1 LASRQ
6 RNLFT
11 HKSCRP
17 GQNALSPGTAFF
29 HATLPWP
36 IIERDTIMRILV
48 FQHVPV
54 EHPGAF
60 CQLWRESGDEWCTVE
75 LDAGQVIP
83 DLNDF
88 DLLVAMGG
96 PMDVWQEDLYPWLGP
111 EKAAIRH
118 WVKDLGRPFLGVCL
132 GHQLLAVA
140 LGGVVRLMDQQEI
153 GLGEVTLTEAGGQDP
168 LFAGFAAPVETF
180 QWHGAEISQLPDGA
194 EVLAM
199 NSSCPVQ
206 AFRYGPHAYGLQYHV
221 EITASTVAEWS
232 NIPEYRAGLERVLGP
247 GATTRL
253 SELVAHRLPSFAA
266 SARRLNDNI
275 SAVVMAAHSA
285 SPLKDKRLSA

>member
-1 LASRQ
+1 
-6 RNLFT
+6 
-11 HKSCRP
+11 
-17 GQNALSPGTAFF
+17 
-29 HATLPWP
+29 
-36 IIERDTIMRILV
+36 MRILV

-60 CQLWRESGDEWCTVE
+60 CQLWRENGDEWCTVE

-83 DLNDF
+83 NFDNL

-96 PMDVWQEDLYPWLGP
+96 PMDVWQEDRYTWLGP

-132 GHQLLAVA
+132 GHQLLAAA
-140 LGGVVRLMDQQEI
+140 LGGVVRLMDQPEI
-153 GLGEVTLTEAGGQDP
+153 GLGEVTLTEAGRQDP

-199 NSSCPVQ
+199 NSACSVQ

-221 EITASTVAEWS
+221 EITDSTVTEWS
-232 NIPEYRAGLERVLGP
+232 DIPEYRAGLERILGP
-247 GATTRL
+247 GAATRL
-253 SELVAHRLPSFAA
+253 SESVTRRLPSFAA

-275 SAVVMAAHSA
+275 SAIVAASRSA
-285 SPLKDKRLSA
+285 IRLRDKRLSA

>member
-1 LASRQ
+1 
-6 RNLFT
+6 
-11 HKSCRP
+11 
-17 GQNALSPGTAFF
+17 
-29 HATLPWP
+29 
-36 IIERDTIMRILV
+36 MRILV

-60 CQLWRESGDEWCTVE
+60 CRLWRENGDEWCTVE

-83 DLNDF
+83 NLDNF

-96 PMDVWQEDLYPWLGP
+96 PMDVWQEDRHPWLGP

-132 GHQLLAVA
+132 GHQLLAAA
-140 LGGVVRLMDQQEI
+140 LGGVVRLMDKPEI
-153 GLGEVTLTEAGGQDP
+153 GLGEVALTEAGRQDP

-180 QWHGAEISQLPDGA
+180 RWHGAEISQLPDGA

-199 NSSCPVQ
+199 NSACSVQ

-221 EITASTVAEWS
+221 EITDLTVTEWS
-232 NIPEYRAGLERVLGP
+232 NIPEYRAGLERILGP

-253 SELVAHRLPSFAA
+253 SELVARRLPSFSA

-275 SAVVMAAHSA
+275 SAIVAASRSA
-285 SPLKDKRLSA
+285 IRLRDKRLSA

>member
-1 LASRQ
+1 
-6 RNLFT
+6 
-11 HKSCRP
+11 
-17 GQNALSPGTAFF
+17 
-29 HATLPWP
+29 
-36 IIERDTIMRILV
+36 MRILV

-60 CQLWRESGDEWCTVE
+60 CQLWREKGDEWCTVE
-75 LDAGQVIP
+75 LDAGEIIP

-96 PMDVWQEDLYPWLGP
+96 PMDVWQEDLHPWLGS
-111 EKAAIRH
+111 EKAANRH
-118 WVKDLGRPFLGVCL
+118 WVRDLGRPFLGVCL
-132 GHQLLAVA
+132 GHQLLAAA
-140 LGGVVRLMDQQEI
+140 LGGCVRLMEQQEI
-153 GLGEVTLTEAGGQDP
+153 GLGEVTLTEAGRQDP
-168 LFAGFAAPVETF
+168 LFAGFAASVETF
-180 QWHGAEISQLPDGA
+180 QWHGAEVSQLPDGA

-232 NIPEYRAGLERVLGP
+232 NIPEYRAGLERMLGP
-247 GATTRL
+247 GAASRL
-253 SELVAHRLPSFAA
+253 GELAARRLPSFTA

-275 SAVVMAAHSA
+275 SAIVTAANSA
-285 SPLKDKRLSA
+285 SLLRDKRLSA

>member
-1 LASRQ
+1 
-6 RNLFT
+6 
-11 HKSCRP
+11 
-17 GQNALSPGTAFF
+17 
-29 HATLPWP
+29 
-36 IIERDTIMRILV
+36 MRILV
-48 FQHVPV
+48 FQHVPA

-60 CQLWRESGDEWCTVE
+60 RQLWRENGDEWCTVE
-75 LDAGQVIP
+75 LDAGQAIP
-83 DLNDF
+83 DFNDF
-88 DLLVAMGG
+88 DLLVALGG
-96 PMDVWQEDLYPWLGP
+96 PMDVWQEDLYPWLGS

-118 WVKDLGRPFLGVCL
+118 WVKDLDRPFLGVCL

-140 LGGVVRLMDQQEI
+140 LGGAVGLMDHQEI
-153 GLGEVTLTEAGGQDP
+153 GLGEVALTPAGRRDP
-168 LFAGFAAPVETF
+168 LFAGFTASVETF
-180 QWHGAEISQLPDGA
+180 QWHGAEISRLPDGA
-194 EVLAM
+194 EILAI

-232 NIPEYRAGLERVLGP
+232 DIPEYRAGLDRMLGP

-253 SELVAHRLPSFAA
+253 SELVARRLPSFAA

-275 SAVVMAAHSA
+275 AAIVMAAHSA